1 MEKKAIFREDEALI
15 LPWIGR
21 RYFEVFRVTYAAVA
35 PENDPFNYPV

>member
-21 RYFEVFRVTYAAVA
+21 RYFEVRVTYAAVA